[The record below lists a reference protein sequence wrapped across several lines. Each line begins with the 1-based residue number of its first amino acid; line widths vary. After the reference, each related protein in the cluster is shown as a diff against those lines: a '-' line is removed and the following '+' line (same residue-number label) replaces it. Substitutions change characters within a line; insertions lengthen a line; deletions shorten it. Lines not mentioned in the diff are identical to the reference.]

1 MNRLLSAAV
10 ACLAGLTF
18 SALALAIEA
27 PPDQYAESQDIADVL
42 LADGVSAG
50 IKACQDQAEIITL
63 AATARAK
70 GLALAEVGPTFD
82 MTPAGPAA
90 RRVYAGELQ
99 AYPAALEHLN
109 TCLTRLRVQLE

>member
-1 MNRLLSAAV
+1 MRNLLSAAV

-63 AATARAK
+63 AATAKARGL
-70 GLALAEVGPTFD
+70 GLATVGPTFD
-82 MTPAGPAA
+82 MTPAGPVAH
-90 RRVYAGELQ
+90 RVYSGELEPH
-99 AYPAALEHLN
+99 PAALDHLN
-109 TCLTRLRVQLE
+109 DCLTQLRAKLE